1 MYIVKN
7 ALNDTFCVICHT
19 REDAQELILSIVEE
33 ELYDEF
39 CYYNYAIEC
48 AEVDEYDYAWAYSES
63 AFNLY
68 IKQCAVY

>member
-7 ALNDTFCVICHT
+7 TLIDTFCVICNT
-19 REDAQELILSIVEE
+19 REDAQELILAIVEE
-33 ELYDEF
+33 ELYEEF

-48 AEVDEYDYAWAYSES
+48 SEVDEYDYTWGYSES
-63 AFNLY
+63 ASNLY